1 MTEGKESG
9 RRGATWP
16 SPGRP
21 TIEPFERPKLVS
33 VRVADQLRAMI
44 IAGRIRLGDQLSE
57 NTLAAQLGVS
67 RTPVREAF
75 MTLEAEKLVE
85 VRPHRGTFVFTCDV
99 DEAREICEHRAIL
112 EIGAMRLA
120 TQRDRA
126 VLIAALHDV
135 TRRSERPLAMGP
147 EAYQPLDIEFH
158 ETIFRGAGNANLTEA
173 YERICGRVSALRW
186 RLTKTLAQIGDS
198 HAQHC
203 EIVDRVASGDDNG
216 ADALMRKHVSWIH
229 GEIVSLFEAEQNSV
243 ALEAIAGAS

>member
-1 MTEGKESG
+1 MTEGKESS

-44 IAGRIRLGDQLSE
+44 IDGRIRLGEQLSE

-75 MTLEAEKLVE
+75 MTLETEKLVE
-85 VRPHRGTFVFTCDV
+85 VRPHRGTFVFTCDA
-99 DEAREICEHRAIL
+99 DGAREICEHRAIL

-120 TQRDRA
+120 AGRNRA
-126 VLIAALHDV
+126 GLVTALRDV
-135 TRRSERPLAMGP
+135 TRRSERLLAIGP
-147 EAYQPLDIEFH
+147 EAYQPFDIEYH
-158 ETIFRGAGNANLTEA
+158 ETIFRVAGNANLTEA
-173 YERICGRVSALRW
+173 YERISGRVSALRW
-186 RLTKTLAQIGDS
+186 RLTTTLVQIQQS

-203 EIVDRVASGDDNG
+203 EIVDRIVSGNDAG
-216 ADALMRKHVSWIH
+216 ADALMQKHVCWIH
-229 GEIVSLFEAEQNSV
+229 EEILSLFEAEQNSV